1 MHILRTPDERFNDL
15 PDYPFAPNYLT
26 VSDFEGGEL
35 RVHYLDEG
43 AGPTVLLLHGE
54 PTWSYL
60 YRHMIPPLV
69 SAGFRVVAPDLVG
82 FGKSDKPARKKDH
95 TYARHV
101 GWMREELFE
110 RLSLKNITLFCQ
122 DWGSLIGLRLVAE
135 HPERFARVVLANG
148 GLPTGDE
155 KMPLPF
161 RLWLTFSRLTP
172 MLPVGR
178 IVQLGTTKKLTKA
191 VLEAYDAPFPNE
203 AYKAG
208 AHIFP
213 SLVPNR
219 PDDPA
224 APTNRNAWTA
234 LERFDKPF
242 LTAFSDRDPITKGG
256 DYRFQSRVPGAK
268 GQPHVTTRGGGH
280 FVQEDR
286 PDYLAK
292 LIVTFA
298 RTPHKKPRERL

>member
-1 MHILRTPDERFNDL
+1 MNVLRTPEERFDNL
-15 PDYPFAPNYLT
+15 PDYPFAPHYLSI
-26 VSDFEGGEL
+26 SDFKGGEL
-35 RVHYLDEG
+35 RLHYLDEG
-43 AGPTVLLLHGE
+43 GGPTVLLLHGE

-69 SAGFRVVAPDLVG
+69 GAGFRVVAPDLVG
-82 FGKSDKPARKKDH
+82 LGKSDKPSRKKDH

-101 GWMREELFE
+101 GWLREALFE
-110 RLSLKNITLFCQ
+110 RLGLREVTLFCQ

-161 RLWLTFSRLTP
+161 RIWLLFSKLTP
-172 MLPVGR
+172 VLPVGR
-178 IVQLGTTKKLTKA
+178 IVQLGTTTKLTKD
-191 VLEAYDAPFPNE
+191 VIKAYAAPFPSE

-224 APTNRNAWTA
+224 RDANRQAWA
-234 LERFDKPF
+234 SLERFDKPF
-242 LTAFSDRDPITKGG
+242 LTAFSDGDPITKGG
-256 DYRFQSRVPGAK
+256 EHPFQSRVPGAQ
-268 GQPHVTTRGGGH
+268 GQPHIVTKGAGH
-280 FVQEDR
+280 FLQEDR

-292 LIVTFA
+292 LITQFV
-298 RTPHKKPRERL
+298 RTTSHAEHVH